1 MDNDFLTWVEL
12 ILTAVLERRDAQ
24 PLVDLAMRAGVDLD
38 VLQAVMNTTLD
49 TVRDQLLGAAGIV
62 GLGARCEFDVDGQL
76 FSDNDLVA
84 LKKLGIHAG

>member
-1 MDNDFLTWVEL
+1 VDNDFLTWVEL

-62 GLGARCEFDVDGQL
+62 GLGAPRAIDMDGQL
-76 FSDNDLVA
+76 FSDSDLAA